1 MDQSLLDIVIHL
13 LQHHSEYDCV
23 KDLQNITCKKKI
35 LSDSVSSVKKV
46 SMTDNNDDE
55 FKSKGFDYDSLVED
69 GLKDVVKRGLKITSE
84 TGLIGNS
91 HFFISF
97 NGDDPDVIVPNELK
111 TTDNSE
117 IKIIIQHQFWDLKST
132 DNHFEV
138 TLSFNG
144 KKKNISVPFKALTS
158 FTDPSVGFGLQFK
171 TDKQLKLSNGENQ
184 TELPDVE
191 KSPNSSENVKS
202 GEIVSLDAFRDKK

>member
-1 MDQSLLDIVIHL
+1 
-13 LQHHSEYDCV
+13 
-23 KDLQNITCKKKI
+23 
-35 LSDSVSSVKKV
+35 
-46 SMTDNNDDE
+46 MTDNNDDG

-69 GLKDVVKRGLKITSE
+69 GLKDVVKRVLKITSE

-184 TELPDVE
+184 TKLPDVE

>member
-1 MDQSLLDIVIHL
+1 
-13 LQHHSEYDCV
+13 
-23 KDLQNITCKKKI
+23 
-35 LSDSVSSVKKV
+35 
-46 SMTDNNDDE
+46 MTDNNDDG

-69 GLKDVVKRGLKITSE
+69 GLKDVVKKVLKITSE
-84 TGLIGNS
+84 RGLIGNS

-97 NGDDPDVIVPNELK
+97 NGDDPDVKVPNELK

-158 FTDPSVGFGLQFK
+158 FTDPSVGFGLKFK
-171 TDKQLKLSNGENQ
+171 IDKQLKLSNGENQ
-184 TELPDVE
+184 TELSDIE
-191 KSPNSSENVKS
+191 KTPKSSENEKS

>member
-1 MDQSLLDIVIHL
+1 
-13 LQHHSEYDCV
+13 
-23 KDLQNITCKKKI
+23 
-35 LSDSVSSVKKV
+35 
-46 SMTDNNDDE
+46 MTDNNDDG

-69 GLKDVVKRGLKITSE
+69 SLKDVVKKVLKITSE

-132 DNHFEV
+132 DSHFEV

-171 TDKQLKLSNGENQ
+171 IDKQLKLSNGENQ
-184 TELPDVE
+184 TELSDIE
-191 KSPNSSENVKS
+191 KTPNSPENVKS

>member
-1 MDQSLLDIVIHL
+1 
-13 LQHHSEYDCV
+13 
-23 KDLQNITCKKKI
+23 
-35 LSDSVSSVKKV
+35 
-46 SMTDNNDDE
+46 MTDNNDDG
-55 FKSKGFDYDSLVED
+55 FKSKSFDYDSLVED
-69 GLKDVVKRGLKITSE
+69 GLKDVVKKVLKITSE

-97 NGDDPDVIVPNELK
+97 NGDDPDVIVPSELK

-171 TDKQLKLSNGENQ
+171 IDKQLKLSNGENQ
-184 TELPDVE
+184 TEISDIE
-191 KSPNSSENVKS
+191 KTPKSSEDVKS

>member
-1 MDQSLLDIVIHL
+1 L
-13 LQHHSEYDCV
+13 
-23 KDLQNITCKKKI
+23 
-35 LSDSVSSVKKV
+35 
-46 SMTDNNDDE
+46 TDNNDDG

-69 GLKDVVKRGLKITSE
+69 GLKDVVKKVLKITSE
-84 TGLIGNS
+84 RGLIGNS

-97 NGDDPDVIVPNELK
+97 NGDDPDVKVPNELK

-171 TDKQLKLSNGENQ
+171 IDKQLKLSNVENQ
-184 TELPDVE
+184 TELSDIE
-191 KSPNSSENVKS
+191 KTPYSPENVKS

>member
-1 MDQSLLDIVIHL
+1 
-13 LQHHSEYDCV
+13 
-23 KDLQNITCKKKI
+23 
-35 LSDSVSSVKKV
+35 
-46 SMTDNNDDE
+46 MTDNNDDG
-55 FKSKGFDYDSLVED
+55 FKSKGFDYDSLVEE
-69 GLKDVVKRGLKITSE
+69 GLKDVVKRVLKITSE

-111 TTDNSE
+111 NTDNSE

-184 TELPDVE
+184 TELSDIE
-191 KSPNSSENVKS
+191 KTPKSSENVKS

>member
-1 MDQSLLDIVIHL
+1 MV
-13 LQHHSEYDCV
+13 
-23 KDLQNITCKKKI
+23 
-35 LSDSVSSVKKV
+35 
-46 SMTDNNDDE
+46 DNRNDDGSD
-55 FKSKGFDYDSLVED
+55 SKGFNYDSLVEES
-69 GLKDVVKRGLKITSE
+69 LKNVVIKVLKTASD

-97 NGDDPDVIVPNELK
+97 NGDDPDVVVPAELK
-111 TTDNSE
+111 NTDSSE
-117 IKIIIQHQFWDLKST
+117 IKIIIQHQFWNLKST

-144 KKKNISVPFKALTS
+144 KKKNISVPYKAVTS

-171 TDKQLKLSNGENQ
+171 IDDQLKLPNEENKAKLLD
-184 TELPDVE
+184 EEIVSEPSE
-191 KSPNSSENVKS
+191 KEKS

>member
-1 MDQSLLDIVIHL
+1 L
-13 LQHHSEYDCV
+13 
-23 KDLQNITCKKKI
+23 
-35 LSDSVSSVKKV
+35 
-46 SMTDNNDDE
+46 TDNNDDG

-69 GLKDVVKRGLKITSE
+69 GLKDVVKRVLKITSE

-132 DNHFEV
+132 ENHFEV

-144 KKKNISVPFKALTS
+144 KKKNISVPFKALIS

-171 TDKQLKLSNGENQ
+171 IDKQLKLSNVGNQ
-184 TELPDVE
+184 TELSDLE
-191 KSPNSSENVKS
+191 KTPKSSENVKS